1 MNELISK
8 SEKLIST
15 RELAEQLGTSPKVVL
30 ENAKKCLPNK
40 KIENGKATYWTESEI
55 TILIEQL
62 KCNQVNGKIFPNLL
76 VELKGVER
84 CERNSSI
91 STMQFAKQLG
101 TTPKVVLE
109 NARKCLPDKK
119 IENGKPT
126 YWTQAEI
133 TVLLEYMKS
142 HTSNNR
148 SVEFNSTLSNTSTEL
163 TPALKLKKALE
174 LAQEAYEEELAI
186 LRLKNEEQEKKL
198 KIAENKNNLLMHSD
212 KTYTISEIAKEL
224 GYKSAI
230 EFNKVL
236 YNDKII
242 FKRNGTWMPYSDY
255 SKCGYFEIKQTILEN
270 EIVVYNLRVT
280 QKGREFL
287 LSKYSNKLF

>member
-1 MNELISK
+1 MNSLAT
-8 SEKLIST
+8 EKT
-15 RELAEQLGTSPKVVL
+15 MTTKELANFLKTSPKVVL

-40 KIENGKATYWTESEI
+40 RIENGKATYWTESEV
-55 TILIEQL
+55 TQIL
-62 KCNQVNGKIFPNLL
+62 
-76 VELKGVER
+76 ER
-84 CERNSSI
+84 
-91 STMQFAKQLG
+91 
-101 TTPKVVLE
+101 
-109 NARKCLPDKK
+109 
-119 IENGKPT
+119 
-126 YWTQAEI
+126 
-133 TVLLEYMKS
+133 MKS
-142 HTSNNR
+142 SN
-148 SVEFNSTLSNTSTEL
+148 SNQYTFTGAVKAISTEL

-198 KIAENKNNLLMHSD
+198 KIAENKNNILMHSE

-255 SKCGYFEIKQTILEN
+255 SELGYFEIKQSILEN
-270 EIVVYNLRVT
+270 ELVVYNLRVT

-287 LSKYSNKLF
+287 LSKYSDKLF

>member
-40 KIENGKATYWTESEI
+40 RIENGKATYWTKAEI

-62 KCNQVNGKIFPNLL
+62 KCNQVNGRIFPNLL
-76 VELKGVER
+76 VQLKGVER

-109 NARKCLPDKK
+109 NARKWLPDKK
-119 IENGKPT
+119 NENDKPT

-133 TVLLEYMKS
+133 TVLLEYMK
-142 HTSNNR
+142 
-148 SVEFNSTLSNTSTEL
+148 NSLL
-163 TPALKLKKALE
+163 TFLIVKVKRIISLFL
-174 LAQEAYEEELAI
+174 Q
-186 LRLKNEEQEKKL
+186 
-198 KIAENKNNLLMHSD
+198 
-212 KTYTISEIAKEL
+212 KTVYM
-224 GYKSAI
+224 KS
-230 EFNKVL
+230 
-236 YNDKII
+236 
-242 FKRNGTWMPYSDY
+242 
-255 SKCGYFEIKQTILEN
+255 
-270 EIVVYNLRVT
+270 
-280 QKGREFL
+280 
-287 LSKYSNKLF
+287 